1 MFKYDSIPKHYM
13 PKKEILEIPEKLYPD
28 IELPKWM
35 TSKEKAVILFDD
47 L

>member
-1 MFKYDSIPKHYM
+1 MNIQNKIQSKGTAN
-13 PKKEILEIPEKLYPD
+13 LYPD

-35 TSKEKAVILFDD
+35 TSEEKAVILLDD

>member
-1 MFKYDSIPKHYM
+1 M
-13 PKKEILEIPEKLYPD
+13 PKEETLKMNSISLYPE

-35 TSKEKAVILFDD
+35 TSKENAVISLDD

>member
-1 MFKYDSIPKHYM
+1 M
-13 PKKEILEIPEKLYPD
+13 PIQNKIKSNVTTNLYPD

-35 TSKEKAVILFDD
+35 TSEEKAVILFDD

>member
-1 MFKYDSIPKHYM
+1 MA
-13 PKKEILEIPEKLYPD
+13 KKQEMEIRQLYPD

-35 TSKEKAVILFDD
+35 TSKENAVITFDD